1 MSTVRLQN
9 IPEDFAGIVREGATA
24 FHRMKAPCARYFGFR
39 DEPQKPGR
47 KRKVDEKLAIPIGK
61 KLASDVCPPILR
73 RIDELWGYRCAACT
87 APLHTASPRCVACTG
102 WSTCPSWS
110 ARTSSSRSPTAP

>member
-1 MSTVRLQN
+1 MEESDREGTPAAPGRVPPCGNPTCPAPMSTVRLQN
-9 IPEDFAGIVREGATA
+9 IPEGFPGTVREGATA

-73 RIDELWGYRCAACT
+73 RIDELWGY
-87 APLHTASPRCVACTG
+87 TG
-102 WSTCPSWS
+102 LPV
-110 ARTSSSRSPTAP
+110 

>member
-1 MSTVRLQN
+1 MEESDREGQTPAASRRVPPCGNPTCPAPMSTVRLQN

-47 KRKVDEKLAIPIGK
+47 KRKVDEKLAILYYI
-61 KLASDVCPPILR
+61 
-73 RIDELWGYRCAACT
+73 
-87 APLHTASPRCVACTG
+87 
-102 WSTCPSWS
+102 
-110 ARTSSSRSPTAP
+110 